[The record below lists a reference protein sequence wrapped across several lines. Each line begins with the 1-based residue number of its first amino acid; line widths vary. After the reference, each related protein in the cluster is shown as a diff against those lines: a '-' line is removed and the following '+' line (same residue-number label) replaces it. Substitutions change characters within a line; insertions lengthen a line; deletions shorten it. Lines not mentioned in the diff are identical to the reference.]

1 MKLARSLPGGGHT
14 ALVADL
20 AEEGAAL
27 ALLEQA
33 GDIDVL
39 VANAALP
46 ASGSL
51 EGFSQDEIGRALR
64 VNLESPVR
72 MTRELLP
79 HWLQRGSGH
88 FVFISSISGFASTP
102 RASLYAATKF
112 GLRGFALNLREDLRG
127 SGVGVSVITPGLIR
141 EAGMFA
147 ESGAAPPPGI
157 GTGTPQQ
164 VGYCRGASHR
174 ARQVGDLR
182 GSASSA
188 GARSLR
194 DDGAGDF
201 RSTCRLC
208 RYKGGGRDRVGP
220 DRQALARP
228 GYVRPRGDPM
238 STLSRPSGS
247 SPSVSA
253 WRRVSA
259 ARFTRRG
266 RLMRLTVVSPRH
278 CPSLAQERLWPS
290 FWQSRRRR
298 LRCRHVA
305 AQPTRRGDPRSASLR
320 EYARHSHINDR

>member
-1 MKLARSLPGGGHT
+1 MDYLFLLCGRRPATGTFRYMDLGGRTALLTGATGGLGRAIAAALAARGAKLILSSRKTEELVKLARSLPGGGHT

-27 ALLEQA
+27 ALLDQA

-112 GLRGFALNLREDLRG
+112 GLRGFALNLREDLRS
-127 SGVGVSVITPGLIR
+127 SGVGVSVIAPGLIR
-141 EAGMFA
+141 DAGMFA

-157 GTGTPQQ
+157 GTGTPKQ
-164 VGYCRGASHR
+164 VGTAVVR
-174 ARQVGDLR
+174 AIERDKLEISVAPLRQR
-182 GSASSA
+182 
-188 GARSLR
+188 
-194 DDGAGDF
+194 
-201 RSTCRLC
+201 
-208 RYKGGGRDRVGP
+208 
-220 DRQALARP
+220 ALARFAMMTP
-228 GYVRPRGDPM
+228 EF
-238 STLSRPSGS
+238 SGRL
-247 SPSVSA
+247 A
-253 WRRVSA
+253 GSA
-259 ARFTRRG
+259 ATK
-266 RLMRLTVVSPRH
+266 
-278 CPSLAQERLWPS
+278 
-290 FWQSRRRR
+290 
-298 LRCRHVA
+298 A
-305 AQPTRRGDPRSASLR
+305 ADAIASGQTDKR
-320 EYARHSHINDR
+320 